1 MITTQYENHVVVTFD
16 RPAKRNSMDLA
27 AWTALREA
35 VEEAPENRANRAIV
49 LRGDARSFCA
59 GNDIDAMRA
68 LDTPQA
74 GTDYFVTGMLPTF
87 RAIAASP
94 LPVVAVVE
102 GAALGGGVE
111 LVTWSD
117 IVIAGPDASFGLPE
131 AKIGVWATVYL
142 GAMPAASN
150 RRLGARLALAGDV
163 IGHVEAKQLGLVTY
177 AVGTDEIE
185 PTLARVLAGIAAG
198 APDAVARSKRW
209 LNRELLADGVD
220 ASAAA
225 LTELSEHTL
234 PGDEFAGRMA
244 DFLAAKAARAA
255 AKAAAR

>member
-1 MITTQYENHVVVTFD
+1 MLITQADDHVVITFD

-35 VEEAPENRANRAIV
+35 VQQAEQDPRNRAVV

-59 GNDIDAMRA
+59 GNDIDAMRQ

-74 GTDYFVTGMLPTF
+74 GKDYFVSGMLPTF

-117 IVIAGPDASFGLPE
+117 IVIAGPNATFGLPE
-131 AKIGVWATVYL
+131 AKIGVWATVYFA
-142 GAMPAASN
+142 AMPAASS

-163 IGHVEAKQLGLVTY
+163 IDATEAKELGLVTY
-177 AVGTDEIE
+177 AVPDVDA
-185 PTLARVLAGIAAG
+185 TLATVLAGVAAG

-209 LNRELLADGVD
+209 LNRELLSDGVE
-220 ASAAA
+220 AAGAA
-225 LTELSEHTL
+225 LEELSEHTL
-234 PGDEFAGRMA
+234 QGEEFAGRMA

-255 AKAAAR
+255 AKAAGA

>member
-1 MITTQYENHVVVTFD
+1 MITTQNSDHVIVTFD
-16 RPAKRNSMDLA
+16 RPAKRNSMDTA

-35 VEEAPENRANRAIV
+35 VEEAAENPANRAIV
-49 LRGDARSFCA
+49 LRGDSRSFCA

-68 LDTPQA
+68 LDGPEA
-74 GTDYFVTGMLPTF
+74 AKDYFVTGMLPTF

-94 LPVVAVVE
+94 LPVISVVE
-102 GAALGGGVE
+102 GSALGGGVE
-111 LVTWSD
+111 IVTWSD
-117 IVIAGPDASFGLPE
+117 IVIAGPDATFGLPE
-131 AKIGVWATVYL
+131 TKIGVWATVYF
-142 GAMPAASN
+142 GAMPAASS

-163 IGHVEAKQLGLVTY
+163 IGHTEAKELGLATY
-177 AVGTDEIE
+177 AVGAEELE
-185 PTLARVLAGIAAG
+185 PTLTRVLAGIAAG

-225 LTELSEHTL
+225 LTELSEDTL
-234 PGDEFAGRMA
+234 PGEEFAGRMA

-255 AKAAAR
+255 ARAAAR

>member
-1 MITTQYENHVVVTFD
+1 MITTQHSNHVVVTFD
-16 RPAKRNSMDLA
+16 RAAKRNSMDLA
-27 AWTALREA
+27 AWTELREA
-35 VEEAPENRANRAIV
+35 VEAAAEDPANRAIV
-49 LRGDARSFCA
+49 VRGDQRSFCA

-68 LDTPQA
+68 LDGPQA
-74 GTDYFVTGMLPTF
+74 AKDYFVTGMLPTF

-94 LPVVAVVE
+94 LPVVTVVE
-102 GAALGGGVE
+102 GSALGGGVE

-117 IVIAGPDASFGLPE
+117 IVIAGPGATFGLPE
-131 AKIGVWATVYL
+131 AKIGVWATVYF
-142 GAMPAASN
+142 GAMPAASS

-163 IGHVEAKQLGLVTY
+163 IGHTEAKELGLATY
-177 AVGTDEIE
+177 AVAADDVE

-225 LTELSEHTL
+225 LTELSERTL
-234 PGDEFAGRMA
+234 PGAEFAGRMA

-255 AKAAAR
+255 MKAGVR